1 MKAKLSNTNLT
12 GCPIPAC
19 FLCEGGEG
27 GASHTRSGA
36 LYKGVCKL
44 CGKTYW
50 GETGDNGYTR
60 LNQHKDSIRRNDKA
74 NAFAK
79 HLSIEHP
86 DQQKNPDNFKM
97 KVEKTYQKP
106 LDRQVM
112 EGVKIASLEPE
123 ETLNS
128 RAEYLQPAVVRIR
141 PTRELPEN
149 DGTIGR
155 NRREGGS

>member
-1 MKAKLSNTNLT
+1 M
-12 GCPIPAC
+12 
-19 FLCEGGEG
+19 E
-27 GASHTRSGA
+27 
-36 LYKGVCKL
+36 
-44 CGKTYW
+44 KT
-50 GETGDNGYTR
+50 
-60 LNQHKDSIRRNDKA
+60 

-86 DQQKNPDNFKM
+86 DQQKNPDTFKM

-112 EGVKIASLEPE
+112 EGVKIATLEPE

-141 PTRELPEN
+141 ATRELPDN
-149 DGTIGR
+149 DGTLSS
-155 NRREGGS
+155 NRRAGGS